1 MNNDYTRWGG
11 SLPTNSKELRAQYKG
26 RGCGGSWQDEDKGHS
41 RFVFK
46 VKAEHMRTR
55 LQRRL
60 DNDPFF
66 KRLNQKSSKAE
77 IKRAL
82 AAQPKSPTFLDA
94 MGVMMSSIGAAL
106 DLTDF
111 FGHVSTKAGLRVAL
125 PKLMG
130 KIGIMGSVLGIR
142 DNIKQIHIEGFN
154 WNDVAQVITQTVV
167 VGMALVVMA
176 GGSAVLVPIIS
187 IGGMT
192 LFAWELA
199 ESHFGW

>member
-1 MNNDYTRWGG
+1 
-11 SLPTNSKELRAQYKG
+11 
-26 RGCGGSWQDEDKGHS
+26 
-41 RFVFK
+41 
-46 VKAEHMRTR
+46 MRSR
-55 LQRRL
+55 LQQRL

-111 FGHVSTKAGLRVAL
+111 LGHASTKAGIKTVL
-125 PKLMG
+125 PRLMSCISIAAG
-130 KIGIMGSVLGIR
+130 VFGIY
-142 DNIKQIHIEGFN
+142 DNLKQIEIQGFN
-154 WNDVAQVITQTVV
+154 LNDAIQVGIQGVI
-167 VGMALVVMA
+167 VGMAIITIITGA
-176 GGSAVLVPIIS
+176 TVLVPIIS
-187 IGGMT
+187 IGGMI

-199 ESHFGW
+199 ESHFVMVKRI